1 MSANA
6 YIFRRSV
13 IHRLNPAMKFIAFLL
28 LIAMIFLPL
37 GFFAQFFIGVFILI
51 IFFVAKLPWRMLWNI
66 FKSVLFLFFLLLLI
80 NWMTYKEPIAIFNIA
95 QQGVLFGNLDWVKT
109 PGLYEQTHQIAHY
122 QNNGIENLISP
133 IWGGE
138 IKTYLNPSF
147 FTDPNS
153 FDFQKFLMVN
163 DLKEKDFIKK
173 LASTFDSLEE
183 GAIKNNFITTFG
195 TIKNNDFPHLEYH
208 HLAYWMS
215 ISNFKLPFIDPTD
228 PTNVQAVKYFGLS
241 LSQAKEH
248 LGGLNSIILYTRSAV
263 ALSPVAIQL
272 ALYISIKIFLMIVL
286 ASILTSTTSSIELT
300 NGLEDLLT
308 PFKILRLP
316 VTEASMMISIAIRF
330 IPSLLDESKRILNAQ
345 ASRGVDFKNGGFA
358 QKIKS
363 LVALV
368 VPLFSIAFKK
378 AEDLANA
385 MEARSYNPRYA
396 RTRYRNF
403 SLQLID
409 WVLFSI
415 LCVFVG
421 FIISLAV
428 SKIYFTPFGMF
439 EATSL
444 FSK

>member
-1 MSANA
+1 MSSNA
-6 YIFRRSV
+6 YVFRHSV

-28 LIAMIFLPL
+28 LIAMVFLPL
-37 GFFAQFFIGVFILI
+37 GFFAQFFIGAFVLI
-51 IFFVAKLPWRMLWNI
+51 IFFVAKLPGRMLWNI

-80 NWMTYKEPIAIFNIA
+80 NWMTYKDPIAIFNVS
-95 QQGVLFGNLDWVKT
+95 QHSVVFGNLEWVKS
-109 PGLYEQTHQIAHY
+109 PGLYVADINHFDKSHEV
-122 QNNGIENLISP
+122 NNLVSP
-133 IWGGE
+133 VWGGE
-138 IKTYLNPSF
+138 IRTYLNPSF
-147 FTDPNS
+147 FLSKD
-153 FDFQKFLMVN
+153 FDFDQFLKIN
-163 DLKEKDFIKK
+163 ELNEQDFYKK
-173 LASTFDSLEE
+173 IASSFNSLED
-183 GAIKNNFITTFG
+183 GQIKNNFLNTFDNLP
-195 TIKNNDFPHLEYH
+195 INPQHPHLKYAE
-208 HLAYWMS
+208 LAYWMS
-215 ISNFKLPFIDPTD
+215 ISNFKLPVVDINNPANTI
-228 PTNVQAVKYFGLS
+228 VVKHFGLA
-241 LSQAKEH
+241 LSQSKEQ
-248 LGGLNSIILYTRSAV
+248 LGLTNTMILYTRSSV

-272 ALYISIKIFLMIVL
+272 ALYIAIKIFLMIVL
-286 ASILTSTTSSIELT
+286 ASILTSTTTSIELT

-403 SLQLID
+403 SLRFID
-409 WVLFSI
+409 WLLFSI